1 MPFAITLGYK
11 ADSNG
16 VSWVGL
22 KSWSTERLQFV
33 LMDSYGLIIDLC
45 RILVSLKTLK
55 SNEMVLAETTAFLN
69 GGVGGVIPYSSHSQT
84 NGLTFVW
91 RDETDEYIRGRR
103 GGDGIAQ
110 S

>member
-1 MPFAITLGYK
+1 
-11 ADSNG
+11 
-16 VSWVGL
+16 
-22 KSWSTERLQFV
+22 
-33 LMDSYGLIIDLC
+33 MDSYGLIIDLC

-55 SNEMVLAETTAFLN
+55 SNEMVLAETTAFL
-69 GGVGGVIPYSSHSQT
+69 GVGVGVGGVIPYSSHSQT